1 MLIKRE
7 EVYMEKLLWEWF
19 NKTGRL
25 DLYLL
30 YRDFIEAHDCKD
42 FYYKKQEKNF
52 LSNLEEKLL

>member
-52 LSNLEEKLL
+52 YPT